1 MNRVLVKTHH
11 FKMLNDFAVVCS
23 DDKRNFNS
31 LQFVKHDDK
40 MISKNTDCTFQKK
53 SRNVRVWNRATFSG
67 CGCISSI
74 NTTILV
80 YYKIC
85 FNEFHLIC
93 PSFVATKLNKKQK
106 LNKIHFS
113 YNISRSEK
121 RGKSANN

>member
-67 CGCISSI
+67 CGCISFFYEYH
-74 NTTILV
+74 NFGL
-80 YYKIC
+80 
-85 FNEFHLIC
+85 L
-93 PSFVATKLNKKQK
+93 
-106 LNKIHFS
+106 
-113 YNISRSEK
+113 
-121 RGKSANN
+121 